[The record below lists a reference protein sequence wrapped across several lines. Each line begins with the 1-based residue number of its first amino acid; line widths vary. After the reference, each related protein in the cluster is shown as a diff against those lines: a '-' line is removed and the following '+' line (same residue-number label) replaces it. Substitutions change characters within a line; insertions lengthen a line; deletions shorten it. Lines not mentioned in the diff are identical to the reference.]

1 MIAGEYGVMRM
12 AQPETPI
19 AWPLRAWLVV
29 ELLFSVGAIL
39 TIALDPANTRDR
51 FAWNVQPV
59 VMAAVLGAYYISAAL
74 VTLLPVFA
82 RRWEMIRVMMLPT
95 ILFTFSE
102 LLATLLHWA
111 AFSVGTLPFTI
122 WFLSYLLPPPI
133 LLGFYLW
140 HERGAHEPSNVVPRD
155 PLLPD
160 VRRTLLH
167 IGGLTTLL
175 SLLIFIVPQA
185 FITFAP
191 WQVTPLSARVF
202 AGFLL
207 AGGTLML
214 SMAREN
220 DRSRVLVGVPL
231 LILMFPAVTLQI
243 TRFPDQVNFSNTAL
257 FLVYGIM
264 LVAFVVGVYL
274 ARGDW
279 RQVFR

>member
-1 MIAGEYGVMRM
+1 MNQFG
-12 AQPETPI
+12 TPI

-29 ELLFSVGAIL
+29 EVLFSAGAIL

-51 FAWNVQPV
+51 FAWNVEPL

-82 RRWEMIRVMMLPT
+82 RRWEMIRVMILPT
-95 ILFTFSE
+95 VLFTTME
-102 LLATLLHWA
+102 LLATVLHWNT
-111 AFSVGTLPFTI
+111 FSVGTPGFTV

-140 HERGAHEPSNVVPRD
+140 HERRARQPAKAISTD
-155 PLLPD
+155 PLSPD
-160 VRRTLLH
+160 VRRALRH
-167 IGGLTTLL
+167 IGALTALL
-175 SLLIFIVPQA
+175 SILLFILPQP
-185 FITFAP
+185 FLPFTP

-207 AGGTLML
+207 AAGTLML

-243 TRFPDQVNFSNTAL
+243 ARFPDQVNFANTAL
-257 FLVYGIM
+257 FVVYGIM
-264 LVAFVVGVYL
+264 LVAFVLGVHL

-279 RQVFR
+279 RLVFR

>member
-1 MIAGEYGVMRM
+1 MKDRG
-12 AQPETPI
+12 TPI

-51 FAWNVQPV
+51 FAWNIQPV
-59 VMAAVLGAYYISAAL
+59 VMAAVLGAYYISTAL
-74 VTLLPVFA
+74 VIILPVFA
-82 RRWEMIRVMMLPT
+82 RRWEMIRVMILPT
-95 ILFTFSE
+95 ILFSVTE
-102 LLATLLHWA
+102 LLTTLLHWST
-111 AFSVGTLPFTI
+111 FSVGTLPFTV

-140 HERGAHEPSNVVPRD
+140 HEGRARESTRTVPSD
-155 PLLPD
+155 PLSPD

-185 FITFAP
+185 FVPFAP

-207 AGGTLML
+207 AAGTLML

-220 DRSRVLVGVPL
+220 DRSGVLVGVPL

-243 TRFPDQVNFSNTAL
+243 ARFPDEVNFANTSL
-257 FLVYGIM
+257 FLLYGMM
-264 LVAFVVGVYL
+264 LIAFALGVYL
-274 ARGDW
+274 ARSNW
-279 RQVFR
+279 RQVFQ

>member
-1 MIAGEYGVMRM
+1 MTQTG
-12 AQPETPI
+12 TPT

-29 ELLFSVGAIL
+29 EFLFSVGAVL
-39 TIALDPANTRDR
+39 TIALDPANTGNR

-59 VMAAVLGAYYISAAL
+59 VMAAFLGAYYISAAPL
-74 VTLLPVFA
+74 TLLPVFA
-82 RRWEMIRVMMLPT
+82 RRWEMIRVMILPA
-95 ILFTFSE
+95 ILFTSAE
-102 LLATLLHWA
+102 LLATLLHWPE
-111 AFSVGTLPFTI
+111 FSVGTLPFTI

-140 HERGAHEPSNVVPRD
+140 HQRRSRESGNAVPLEP
-155 PLLPD
+155 LPQD

-175 SLLIFIVPQA
+175 SIIIFVLPQA
-185 FITFAP
+185 FIVFAP
-191 WQVTPLSARVF
+191 WEITPLNARVF

-207 AGGTLML
+207 AAGTLML

-220 DRSRVLVGVPL
+220 DRSRGLVGVPL

-243 TRFPDQVNFSNTAL
+243 ARFPDQVNFANTAL
-257 FLVYGIM
+257 FLIYGIM
-264 LVAFVVGVYL
+264 LVAFVLGIYL

-279 RQVFR
+279 RRAFQ